1 MAQQPPPDLF
11 LSKDTRKLNWT
22 TIIAF
27 TVFHILALITVVFFL
42 EWKFVI
48 PTAILYWMCIGWGI
62 GMGYHRLHTHRSYK
76 VPKWLDYFFAVCGSM
91 TLQGGPISWVA
102 THRIHHQLSDKDG
115 DPHSPRD
122 GKWWSHIIWMT
133 VGDAMHNN
141 TSVTAKYVPDL
152 ARKRFYV
159 WLNDWHWVPLA
170 LSGPAAWAAGWAL
183 WGPLDGMALAFWSV
197 FVRVTLGWH
206 ATWAVN
212 SATHLWGSRRFATR
226 DDSRNN
232 WWVAL
237 ITFGE
242 GWHNNHHAHQNSARH
257 GLAWY
262 EVDITWMQIWLLEKL
277 GVAKQV
283 KVAKVNE
290 RLTLEKAA

>member
-1 MAQQPPPDLF
+1 MAELATPIPLQ
-11 LSKDTRKLNWT
+11 KDTNKLNWT

-27 TVFHILALITVVFFL
+27 TAFHILALITVAFFL
-42 EWKFVI
+42 EWKFVV
-48 PTAILYWMCIGWGI
+48 PTAILYWICIGWGI
-62 GMGYHRLHTHRSYK
+62 GMGYHRLHTHRSYQA
-76 VPKWLDYFFAVCGSM
+76 PKWMEYLFAVCGAM
-91 TLQGGPISWVA
+91 TLQGGPISWVGM
-102 THRIHHQLSDKDG
+102 HRLHHQFSDKEG
-115 DPHSPRD
+115 DPHTPRD
-122 GKWWSHIIWMT
+122 GKWWAHIIWMT

-141 TSVTAKYVPDL
+141 TQVTAKYAPDL

-159 WLNDWHWVPLA
+159 WLNDWHWVPLTV
-170 LSGPAAWAAGWAL
+170 SGLLAWGIGWAF
-183 WGPLDGMALAFWSV
+183 WGPLDGMALAFWLV

-212 SATHLWGSRRFATR
+212 SATHLWGSRRFQTR

-237 ITFGE
+237 ATFGE

-262 EVDITWMQIWLLEKL
+262 ELDVTWISIWALKKL
-277 GVAKQV
+277 GLVKNV
-283 KVAKVNE
+283 KVAAIDE
-290 RLTLEKAA
+290 RLALEKAA